1 MIGFNA
7 TMQAE
12 QGSDVS
18 SLIAQILADNVMA
31 LSQKNKLA
39 VEVFDKI
46 VRRSLGK
53 TGSTIFKS
61 LKSGFKDGTLN
72 IEPLRKHPLSGATM
86 TDTLDKYRP
95 WMLTKDTKIRPVKTN
110 RKPGLKFAGMMQ
122 YEIDDHDGKNLTVG
136 LIPKRR
142 GGDKWAKRFKDWQE
156 AGNIDTSIYPR
167 TSAKSMFN
175 YFKALGMPITKAP
188 ARPQRDIIGKIETR
202 ENPVAMFEKFFLER
216 LLK

>member
-1 MIGFNA
+1 
-7 TMQAE
+7 MQAE

-18 SLIAQILADNVMA
+18 SLIAQILADNVTA

-39 VEVFDKI
+39 VDVFDKI

-53 TGSTIFKS
+53 TGSTIFRS
-61 LKSGFKDGTLN
+61 LKSGFRDDSLN
-72 IEPLRKHPLSGATM
+72 ITPLRKHPANGATM
-86 TDTLDKYRP
+86 TDTLEKYRP
-95 WMLTKDTKIRPVKTN
+95 WDLFDGIKIRPAKSN
-110 RKPGLKFAGMMQ
+110 RKPGLKFANLMQ
-122 YEIDDHDGKNLTVG
+122 YELDEHDGKNLTVG

-167 TSAKSMFN
+167 TSAKSLFN
-175 YFKALGMPITKAP
+175 YFAALGMPITKAP
-188 ARPQRDIIGKIETR
+188 ARPQRDVIGKIEAR